1 MVQNLYTETVL
12 LGVLISLLYT
22 EVTGFSAGLVV
33 PGYLVLS
40 LHSPVR
46 LIITLL
52 VAIAAVLLCR
62 GMAHWLILYGR
73 RRFTALLCLTF
84 VLGLLLDIWKV
95 VPGAVGV
102 IGVIIPGVIA
112 REMDRQGIL
121 WTTLSLG
128 VTTGILALILLAIG
142 YPVFGV

>member
-1 MVQNLYTETVL
+1 MYTETVL

-33 PGYLVLS
+33 PGYLALS

-46 LIITLL
+46 LFVTVL

-62 GMAHWLILYGR
+62 GLAQWLILYGR
-73 RRFTALLCLTF
+73 RRFAVLLCLTF
-84 VLGLLLDIWKV
+84 VLGFLLDAWNI
-95 VPGAVGV
+95 VPGGVGV
-102 IGVIIPGVIA
+102 IGVIIPGVMA

-121 WTTLSLG
+121 WTILSVA
-128 VTTGILALILLAIG
+128 VTTGILALILLAMG